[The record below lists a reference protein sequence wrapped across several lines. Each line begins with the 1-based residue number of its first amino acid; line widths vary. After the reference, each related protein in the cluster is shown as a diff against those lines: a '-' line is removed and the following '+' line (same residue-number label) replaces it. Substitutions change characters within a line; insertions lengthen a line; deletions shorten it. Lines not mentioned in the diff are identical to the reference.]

1 MIFSV
6 HNKLDSIMSGAAVV
20 LEGIGPILYYTGKSN
35 KLLPFAQT
43 QNVAIPTNGKNEN
56 NRYLIWKE

>member
-1 MIFSV
+1 
-6 HNKLDSIMSGAAVV
+6 MSGAAVV